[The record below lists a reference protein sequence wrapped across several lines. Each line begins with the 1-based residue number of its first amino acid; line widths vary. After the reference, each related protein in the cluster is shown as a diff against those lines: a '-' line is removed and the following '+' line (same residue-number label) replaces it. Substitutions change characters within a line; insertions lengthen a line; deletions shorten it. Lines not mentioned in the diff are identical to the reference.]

1 MDPRKNYPALLKK
14 ELEEELAKID
24 SEITILKIKIYTINS
39 RYLTLKK
46 LHAAGQLSESDQG
59 SITGCWEDA
68 GRFTRELHECEKRK
82 GYVTSQRKEVVERDA
97 DKLFEE
103 ARTIE
108 RKTGKNKLYIG
119 NRQFVAGYAD
129 SKENSADAKRRILNA
144 NNWTW
149 GVNFA
154 WIEGGTVAAA
164 RIKIKENEKNPNN
177 FECIPEGAYEE
188 MMIRPRMT
196 GKEWLEL
203 CQKYP
208 NSILWHGAQSRP
220 TWTALE
226 IEACLNAGYQF
237 NFREHKHRAG
247 RVIEL
252 VSR

>member
-24 SEITILKIKIYTINS
+24 DEITILKIKIYTINS

-46 LHAAGQLSESDQG
+46 LHAAGQLSESDQD
-59 SITGCWEDA
+59 SIAGCWEDA

-82 GYVTSQRKEVVERDA
+82 VNVASQRKNVVERDA

-103 ARTIE
+103 ARNIE
-108 RKTGKNKLYIG
+108 RRTGKNKLYIG

-129 SKENSADAKRRILNA
+129 SKENSADANRRILNA
-144 NNWTW
+144 ANWTW

-164 RIKIKENEKNPNN
+164 RIKIKENEKNPND
-177 FECIPEGAYEE
+177 FECIPEGAYAE

-196 GKEWLEL
+196 GKDWLAL

-208 NSILWHGAQSRP
+208 NSILWHGGQSRP

-226 IEACLNAGYQF
+226 IEACLNAGYRF
-237 NFREHKHRAG
+237 DFREHKHRVG

-252 VSR
+252 VRR